1 MLYRLKLHATMLAL
15 VFNDFYMYFALNVV
29 EVGNNLGVQYLIF
42 ALARNIL
49 ATFTCNPPYKSNNV
63 RNLKQLT

>member
-15 VFNDFYMYFALNVV
+15 VFNDFYMYFALNEV

-42 ALARNIL
+42 ALVRNI
-49 ATFTCNPPYKSNNV
+49 
-63 RNLKQLT
+63 